1 MNAALMQ
8 TDGGDVRPCGMAIR
22 KRLGAILVLA
32 GALAATAA
40 SIDAAM
46 RRPLPFNQPTSIE
59 LEPAGTLLLVENNPG
74 RLLRVEP
81 RTGRVGVLVR
91 SVARPYAVVRTPS
104 GRWVRRIARDGRV
117 TTVSRP

>member
-1 MNAALMQ
+1 
-8 TDGGDVRPCGMAIR
+8 MAIR
-22 KRLGAILVLA
+22 KRIGAILVLA

-74 RLLRVEP
+74 RLLRVDP
-81 RTGRVGVLVR
+81 RTGRVAALVR
-91 SVARPYAVVRTPS
+91 SVSRPYAVVRTSS
-104 GRWVRRIARDGRV
+104 GRVFFSAANALRRVDAGR
-117 TTVSRP
+117 TPATVVQVDSDIGPI